1 MLKIILTNRLMTH
14 KRKSRLL
21 NHTRCVRL
29 THTMFLKISVYSV

>member
-21 NHTRCVRL
+21 NHTLCV
-29 THTMFLKISVYSV
+29 TDTYNVS